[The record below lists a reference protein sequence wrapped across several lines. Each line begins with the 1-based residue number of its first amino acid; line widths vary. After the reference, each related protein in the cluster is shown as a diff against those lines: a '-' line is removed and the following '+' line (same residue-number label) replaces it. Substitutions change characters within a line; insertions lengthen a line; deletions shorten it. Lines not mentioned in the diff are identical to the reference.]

1 MAGAGTSL
9 IRRVVTRARDL
20 APLFFAVLRYI
31 SAMSL
36 YGRRKGL
43 MDFEE
48 RLQVRDSASAP
59 ATGYGPPPAPTDAA
73 DDWQQV
79 RKARPA
85 DYLLPISE
93 RWVEHLPNDIV
104 PVALAT
110 QFPRIVNLV
119 AMQWEDRRAC
129 PAYFEELLMDRRGGR
144 RGFPAEVRRDL
155 SRLRNYWY
163 SRDTTLLE

>member
-1 MAGAGTSL
+1 
-9 IRRVVTRARDL
+9 
-20 APLFFAVLRYI
+20 
-31 SAMSL
+31 MSL

-93 RWVEHLPNDIV
+93 RWVEHLPNDVV

>member
-1 MAGAGTSL
+1 
-9 IRRVVTRARDL
+9 
-20 APLFFAVLRYI
+20 
-31 SAMSL
+31 MSL

-48 RLQVRDSASAP
+48 RLQVRESGSAP
-59 ATGYGPPPAPTDAA
+59 ATGYGPPPASTDAA

-93 RWVEHLPNDIV
+93 RWFEHLPNDIV

-129 PAYFEELLMDRRGGR
+129 PAFFEELLMDRRGGR